1 MTLAEI
7 KAAVQAG
14 HTVHWQNPSYSV
26 VLTSPGPRNRL
37 TKDQWLLCCAP
48 NSHCI
53 GLTHADGVTLNGQE
67 QDFYSLAGIAAQEVR
82 KMIDKK
88 GTN

>member
-14 HTVHWQNPSYSV
+14 HTVHWVNASYSV
-26 VLTSPGPRNRL
+26 VLTSDGPGNRL
-37 TKDQWLLCCAP
+37 TEDQWFVRCAA
-48 NSHCI
+48 NRHCI

-67 QDFYSLAGIAAQEVR
+67 QDFYSLPPESTPGMTAAPAAP
-82 KMIDKK
+82 
-88 GTN
+88 